1 MLTFWWKYNKLKQ
14 IEGLW
19 NAWGIFTGLD
29 PRLSYMC
36 QNGVRAKE
44 TEADIAEHV
53 SFFKGQHELKTLNVF
68 FESTFEDLS
77 FHSFLKVSD

>member
-1 MLTFWWKYNKLKQ
+1 
-14 IEGLW
+14 
-19 NAWGIFTGLD
+19 
-29 PRLSYMC
+29 MC